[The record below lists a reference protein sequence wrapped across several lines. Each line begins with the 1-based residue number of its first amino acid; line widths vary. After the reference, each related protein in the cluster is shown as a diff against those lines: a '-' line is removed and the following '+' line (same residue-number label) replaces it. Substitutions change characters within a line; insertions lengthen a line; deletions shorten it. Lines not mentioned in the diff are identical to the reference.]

1 MPFTRWIAPILLLA
15 GMALPASALI
25 GLRPCTWVK
34 LDRLNGRI
42 HGQVLDFTHNHGADR
57 RIYSAALDDRR
68 DPPRRQ
74 PIRRSSRGLFWA
86 LLGWGGGCLVKGGRA
101 NPGQSGA
108 RVAWRGAGGASGSL
122 PAVTCST
129 RKRKSTTGP
138 T

>member
-1 MPFTRWIAPILLLA
+1 PTMQFTRWIAPILLLA

-68 DPPRRQ
+68 DLYVYLPPGYDPCRRY
-74 PIRRSSRGLFWA
+74 PVMIA
-86 LLGWGGGCLVKGGRA
+86 LHGIV
-101 NPGQSGA
+101 QDEQF
-108 RVAWRGAGGASGSL
+108 
-122 PAVTCST
+122 
-129 RKRKSTTGP
+129 
-138 T
+138 